1 MIVCVYVARFCTGAT
16 HILYTYI
23 HIGKTNLK
31 KTKEIKAGLFARTA
45 ETICAHCQ
53 GRK

>member
-1 MIVCVYVARFCTGAT
+1 MILRVARFCTVTT
-16 HILYTYI
+16 HIWYAYI

-31 KTKEIKAGLFARTA
+31 KTKEIKAGLHARTA
-45 ETICAHCQ
+45 ETICAYCQ